1 MADLNYINKI
11 IINIIIFNYNNNY
24 LTFKDIKAMDEK
36 IFNLEIR
43 KFLKNFGIT
52 AQSEIEKKVRESLS
66 NDSIS
71 ENEVLEV
78 EANLNIGKINLNHK
92 ISGNIKLN

>member
-1 MADLNYINKI
+1 
-11 IINIIIFNYNNNY
+11 
-24 LTFKDIKAMDEK
+24 MDEK

-52 AQSEIEKKVRESLS
+52 AQRDIEKKVNEALS
-66 NDSIS
+66 NNSIDK
-71 ENEVLEV
+71 NESLEV
-78 EANLNIGKINLNHK
+78 EANLIIGKINLNHK

>member
-1 MADLNYINKI
+1 
-11 IINIIIFNYNNNY
+11 
-24 LTFKDIKAMDEK
+24 MDEK
-36 IFNLEIR
+36 TFNLEIR

-66 NDSIS
+66 DGSIK
-71 ENEVLEV
+71 EDEILEG

-92 ISGNIKLN
+92 ISGTIKLN

>member
-1 MADLNYINKI
+1 
-11 IINIIIFNYNNNY
+11 
-24 LTFKDIKAMDEK
+24 MDEK

-52 AQSEIEKKVRESLS
+52 AQLEIEKKVREALKNS
-66 NDSIS
+66 SIS
-71 ENEVLEV
+71 GNEILEV
-78 EANLNIGKINLNHK
+78 EANLTIEKINLNHK

>member
-1 MADLNYINKI
+1 
-11 IINIIIFNYNNNY
+11 
-24 LTFKDIKAMDEK
+24 MDEK

-52 AQSEIEKKVRESLS
+52 AQSEIEKKVRESLDD
-66 NDSIS
+66 NSIGG
-71 ENEVLEV
+71 NEILEV
-78 EANLNIGKINLNHK
+78 EANLNIKKINLNHK

>member
-1 MADLNYINKI
+1 
-11 IINIIIFNYNNNY
+11 
-24 LTFKDIKAMDEK
+24 MDENF
-36 IFNLEIR
+36 FNLEIR

-52 AQSEIEKKVRESLS
+52 AQTEIEKKVREALA
-66 NDSIS
+66 NGSIK
-71 ENEVLEV
+71 ENENLEV

>member
-1 MADLNYINKI
+1 MNALNYINKI

>member
-1 MADLNYINKI
+1 
-11 IINIIIFNYNNNY
+11 
-24 LTFKDIKAMDEK
+24 MDEK

-52 AQSEIEKKVRESLS
+52 AQSEIEKKVREALT
-66 NDSIS
+66 NNSIKEDES
-71 ENEVLEV
+71 LEV
-78 EANLNIGKINLNHK
+78 EANLNIEKINLNHK

>member
-1 MADLNYINKI
+1 MNKI
-11 IINIIIFNYNNNY
+11 HNKYNNFYYNNNY
-24 LTFKDIKAMDEK
+24 LTFKVIKTMDEK

-52 AQSEIEKKVRESLS
+52 AQHEIEKKVRVSL
-66 NDSIS
+66 NNNSIS
-71 ENEVLEV
+71 GNEVLEV
-78 EANLNIGKINLNHK
+78 EANLSIGKINLNHK

>member
-1 MADLNYINKI
+1 
-11 IINIIIFNYNNNY
+11 
-24 LTFKDIKAMDEK
+24 MDEK

-52 AQSEIEKKVRESLS
+52 AQSEIEKKVRELLAD
-66 NDSIS
+66 NSIDG
-71 ENEVLEV
+71 NEILEV
-78 EANLNIGKINLNHK
+78 EANLNIKKINLNHK

>member
-1 MADLNYINKI
+1 MNKI
-11 IINIIIFNYNNNY
+11 HNKYNNFYYNNNY
-24 LTFKDIKAMDEK
+24 LILEVIKAMDEK

-52 AQSEIEKKVRESLS
+52 AQHEIEKKVRVSL
-66 NDSIS
+66 NNNSING
-71 ENEVLEV
+71 NEVLEV
-78 EANLNIGKINLNHK
+78 EANLSIGKINLNHK

>member
-1 MADLNYINKI
+1 
-11 IINIIIFNYNNNY
+11 
-24 LTFKDIKAMDEK
+24 MDEK

-52 AQSEIEKKVRESLS
+52 AQSEIEKKVREALV
-66 NDSIS
+66 NNSIKGD
-71 ENEVLEV
+71 ENLEV
-78 EANLNIGKINLNHK
+78 EANLSIGKINLNHK

>member
-1 MADLNYINKI
+1 
-11 IINIIIFNYNNNY
+11 
-24 LTFKDIKAMDEK
+24 MDEK

-52 AQSEIEKKVRESLS
+52 SQQQIEKKVRELLA
-66 NDSIS
+66 NNSIS
-71 ENEVLEV
+71 ENEILEV
-78 EANLNIGKINLNHK
+78 EANLNIQKINLNHK

>member
-1 MADLNYINKI
+1 
-11 IINIIIFNYNNNY
+11 
-24 LTFKDIKAMDEK
+24 MDEK

-52 AQSEIEKKVRESLS
+52 AQREIEKKVNEALS
-66 NDSIS
+66 NNSIDK
-71 ENEVLEV
+71 NESLEV
-78 EANLNIGKINLNHK
+78 EANLIIGKINLKHK